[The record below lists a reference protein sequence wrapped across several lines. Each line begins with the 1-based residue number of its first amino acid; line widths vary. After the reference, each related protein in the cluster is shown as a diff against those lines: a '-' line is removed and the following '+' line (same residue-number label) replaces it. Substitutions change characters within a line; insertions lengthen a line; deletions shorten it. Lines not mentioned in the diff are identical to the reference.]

1 MPRISSKNPLF
12 ILVYLASFFY
22 SFHYALPIYIE
33 SSFISGFLSTEKA
46 VGLLFSIA
54 ALFSAIFTFLFPR
67 ILRRFGNYKATLTAM
82 GLEII
87 ALLAL
92 AFFTTPTIVI
102 PIFILHQTLA
112 SVIFLNFD
120 SFVEAFS
127 VDEATGGTRGIFMT
141 VLNIAFVVAPFLA
154 GLMLTDH
161 DFWKIYLAGA
171 LFMAFGFIIIARNF
185 RNYIDPAYVI
195 PSFKETLGV
204 VSKNHNI
211 HSIIYAHFLLAL
223 FYSWMVI
230 YIPLYLN
237 QHMGI
242 SMGEILS
249 IITPIA
255 LLPFVLFEVILGK
268 IADNRLGEKEILT
281 VGFIIMAVS
290 TIGISY
296 VTTTS
301 ILFWAT
307 LLFITRTGA
316 SMVEVTTESFF
327 FKQVNA
333 GDAHIITFMRTMRAF
348 AGILGPLLGYILLEL
363 ELISFQNLFLVLG
376 IILLSALPY
385 TLTIRDTK

>member
-1 MPRISSKNPLF
+1 MPRISAKNPLF

-92 AFFTTPTIVI
+92 AFFTTPAIVV

-127 VDEATGGTRGIFMT
+127 TDEATGGIRGIFMT

-171 LFMAFGFIIIARNF
+171 VFMLFSFIVIARNF
-185 RNYIDPAYVI
+185 KSYVDPAYVI
-195 PSFKETLGV
+195 PSFKETLRV
-204 VSKNHNI
+204 VSENHNI

-230 YIPLYLN
+230 YVPLYLN
-237 QHMGI
+237 QHVGI
-242 SMGEILS
+242 PMSQILS

-268 IADNRLGEKEILT
+268 IADRKLGEKEILT
-281 VGFIIMAVS
+281 TGFIIMAIS

-296 VTTTS
+296 VGTAS
-301 ILFWAT
+301 ILFWAI

-316 SMVEVTTESFF
+316 SMVEVTTESYF

-333 GDAHIITFMRTMRAF
+333 GDAHLITFMRTMRAF
-348 AGILGPLLGYILLEL
+348 AGILGPLLGYVLLEL

-376 IILLSALPY
+376 IILLTALPY
-385 TLTIRDTK
+385 SLTIKDTK

>member
-1 MPRISSKNPLF
+1 MPRISAKNPLF

-67 ILRRFGNYKATLTAM
+67 VLRRFGNYKATLTAM

-92 AFFTTPTIVI
+92 AFFTTPAIVI

-127 VDEATGGTRGIFMT
+127 ADEATGGIRGIFMT

-171 LFMAFGFIIIARNF
+171 LFMAFGFIIIAKNF

-195 PSFKETLGV
+195 PSFKETLRV
-204 VSKNHNI
+204 VSENHNI

-230 YIPLYLN
+230 YVPLYLN
-237 QHMGI
+237 QHVGI
-242 SMGEILS
+242 PMSQILS

-268 IADNRLGEKEILT
+268 IADRKLGEKEILT
-281 VGFIIMAVS
+281 TGFIIMAIS

-296 VTTTS
+296 VGTAS
-301 ILFWAT
+301 ILFWAI

-316 SMVEVTTESFF
+316 SMVEVTTESYF

-333 GDAHIITFMRTMRAF
+333 GDAHLITFMRTMRAF
-348 AGILGPLLGYILLEL
+348 AGILGPLLGYVLLFF
-363 ELISFQNLFLVLG
+363 ISFQNLFLVLG
-376 IILLSALPY
+376 IILLTALPY
-385 TLTIRDTK
+385 SLTIKDTK